1 MSEDAEIGFEVLT
14 VHATDADAG
23 GLAPL
28 SYSIKEYYSAA
39 RSVFTIDP

>member
-1 MSEDAEIGFEVLT
+1 MFGSEVLT

-28 SYSIKEYYSAA
+28 TYSIKDYYSAA
-39 RSVFTIDP
+39 RSVFAIDP